1 MYQNILI
8 NANTCT
14 GADEWADVIVLY
26 VAFQKINL
34 ELQCNKKMF
43 FRYNSI

>member
-14 GADEWADVIVLY
+14 GADEWAPRTVIVLCRGY
-26 VAFQKINL
+26 L
-34 ELQCNKKMF
+34 
-43 FRYNSI
+43 S